1 MTADLWV
8 PAVWTQFR
16 AGNLTPLFRDVLL
29 RLQKFDRRRGL
40 WPSHNTLA
48 EAARCSVRTVQ
59 DALKQGRALGLV
71 GWVSGAG
78 RRISNRYTLLLPK
91 VAAEAGV
98 RLGRVASR
106 IVAQAKVMARALV
119 GKMRGRKEHQEA
131 NKMLTG
137 QRSELQAWPQPQA
150 PLRSVAEQLAILA
163 SWTQEEAAQAGRRG
177 IDLTLPTPEIA

>member
-48 EAARCSVRTVQ
+48 EGARCSVRTVQ
-59 DALKQGRALGLV
+59 DALKQ
-71 GWVSGAG
+71 
-78 RRISNRYTLLLPK
+78 
-91 VAAEAGV
+91 
-98 RLGRVASR
+98 ASR